1 MDDSTLN
8 ELEVASREVVMQ
20 AARQFAEAFAETT
33 QYQAFQQAYFAYRR
47 DGSAQKALREFQ
59 QKQASL
65 KALQMLNALSQ
76 DDRQEIQRLQD
87 QFYGLP
93 SVVAYTQAQET
104 LVAFSQNI
112 GDQLSEA
119 IGLDYGSS
127 CQTGGCC
134 G

>member
-1 MDDSTLN
+1 MDDILLN

-20 AARQFAEAFAETT
+20 AAREFAKAFAETDH
-33 QYQAFQQAYFAYRR
+33 YLDFQKAYFAYRR
-47 DGSAQKALREFQ
+47 DGSAQKALQAFQ

-65 KALQMLNALSQ
+65 KALKMLNALSPE
-76 DDRQEIQRLQD
+76 DRQELQALQD

-93 SVVAYTQAQET
+93 SVAAYTQAQET
-104 LVAFSQNI
+104 LVAFSQEI

-119 IGLDYGSS
+119 IGLDYGNS
-127 CQTGGCC
+127 CKTGGCC